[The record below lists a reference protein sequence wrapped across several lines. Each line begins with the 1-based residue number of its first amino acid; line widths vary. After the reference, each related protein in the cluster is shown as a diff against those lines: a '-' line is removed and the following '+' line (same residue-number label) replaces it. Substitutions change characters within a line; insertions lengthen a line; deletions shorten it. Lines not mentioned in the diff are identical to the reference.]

1 MAGTFDFETAFLHLT
16 GDSPFP
22 WQQALDH
29 EWFKLGNIPPLAS
42 LPTSVGKTRVIAIWL
57 IALALRSPLPRRL
70 VYVVNRR
77 TVIDRTTKETEQ
89 LRKRLA
95 SQPSRSSKSSELPP
109 RLPKPRRSRSRSTLV
124 QPEGILASATG
135 RAQGEGVTNERFRT
149 SPMIAQDNNRT
160 VAQSLTKMLP
170 RVHRLAILGQTPTKS
185 WRYPYS
191 SGADSLT
198 DHANHD

>member
-1 MAGTFDFETAFLHLT
+1 MADTFDFETAFLHLT
-16 GDSPFP
+16 GDAPFP
-22 WQQALDH
+22 WQQALYH
-29 EWFKLGNIPPLAS
+29 EWFKHGNIPPLAS
-42 LPTSVGKTRVIAIWL
+42 LPTGVGKTRVIVIWL
-57 IALALRSPLPRRL
+57 IALALRAPLPRRL

-77 TVIDRTTKETEQ
+77 TVIDRTTNETEQ

-109 RLPKPRRSRSRSTLV
+109 GLPTPRRSRSRLTLV

-135 RAQGEGVTNERFRT
+135 RAQGEGVTNERITT
-149 SPMIAQDNNRT
+149 SRMIAPDNNRT
-160 VAQSLTKMLP
+160 VAQSLTKVLP
-170 RVHRLAILGQTPTKS
+170 RVHRHAILGQTPTKS

-191 SGADSLT
+191 SAADLLT